1 MKSRRKKPNKGDAQT
16 HDGRPLTRSVEEPD
30 ASRRIMVEEVVIVG
44 GARTPFCEWLGGKRG
59 DGQRGGLLADMTA
72 EELGAVAIRGA
83 LEKTGTDASSVDHV
97 VMGHALQT
105 SDQAIFG
112 SRHAG
117 LKAGIPP
124 EVPMLTLNRLCG
136 SGAQS
141 IISGAQMIMLGEA
154 EVVVS
159 GGMENLSQAPHVLRG
174 MRDTYGL
181 GRPPRQGDELTK
193 DMEDYLFTNLVDS
206 TCDSFMAQTSDEL
219 CKRIGVT
226 REEADAF
233 AALSHQR
240 TEKSVKDGVWA
251 EEIVEV
257 ETPNGMVGASDDD
270 HVVLGTTVEA
280 LSGLRTHFGPDSLV
294 TAGNASGVVDGAAA
308 VVIKSASRAK
318 SDGNQPL
325 ARIVSW
331 GIVGLEPAIM
341 AYGPV
346 PSSRKALEK
355 AGMTVDDI
363 DLWEINEAF
372 AGQAVACIK
381 DLGIDVEKVN
391 VNGGAV
397 GLGHPLAATGTRLVL
412 TLALELKRRGGQYG
426 IATACIGGGQGIA
439 LIIESI

>member
-1 MKSRRKKPNKGDAQT
+1 MAESAVV
-16 HDGRPLTRSVEEPD
+16 VE
-30 ASRRIMVEEVVIVG
+30 

-59 DGQRGGLLADMTA
+59 DGGPGGRLASVSA
-72 EELGAVAIRGA
+72 EELGTIAIKGA
-83 LEKTGTDASSVDHV
+83 MERSGTDPNTVEHV

-105 SDQAIFG
+105 SGQAIFG
-112 SRHAG
+112 ARHAG
-117 LKAGIPP
+117 LRAGIPQ

-141 IISGAQMIMLGEA
+141 IISATQMIMLGEA
-154 EVVVS
+154 EVVVA

-174 MRDTYGL
+174 MRGTYKL
-181 GRPPRQGDELTK
+181 GRPPSAGEEIPQ
-193 DMEDYLFTNLVDS
+193 DMEDYLFTNLVDGVS
-206 TCDSFMAQTSDEL
+206 GMFMAQTSDEL
-219 CKRIGVT
+219 CRRKGVL
-226 REEADAF
+226 REQADEF

-240 TEKSVKDGVWA
+240 TESSVSSGAWEK
-251 EEIVEV
+251 EIAPV
-257 ETPNGMVGASDDD
+257 ETPDGVIDHSHED
-270 HVVLGTTVEA
+270 HVVLGTTIET

-308 VVIKSASRAK
+308 VVVKSESRAE
-318 SDGNQPL
+318 SDGDEPL

-331 GIVGLEPAIM
+331 GIVGLEPSIM

-346 PSSRKALEK
+346 PSSQKAIEN
-355 AGMTVDDI
+355 AGLTVSDI

-381 DLGIDVEKVN
+381 DLGIDYERVN

-412 TLALELKRRGGQYG
+412 TLSHQLKRTGGRYG
-426 IATACIGGGQGIA
+426 VATACIGGGQGIA
-439 LIIESI
+439 VVLESL